1 MVSNTKLKVFNFIGP
16 SYYSLDNL
24 ININHLVHKK
34 IKVDKKSYKD
44 ILTYYIEYEAS
55 YGVKPLYIAFIR

>member
-34 IKVDKKSYKD
+34 IKVH
-44 ILTYYIEYEAS
+44 
-55 YGVKPLYIAFIR
+55 